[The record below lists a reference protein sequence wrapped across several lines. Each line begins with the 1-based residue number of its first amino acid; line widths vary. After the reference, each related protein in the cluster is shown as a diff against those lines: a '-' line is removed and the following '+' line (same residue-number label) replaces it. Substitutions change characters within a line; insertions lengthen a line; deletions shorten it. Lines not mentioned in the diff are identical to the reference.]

1 MTPAARWG
9 FFIARGVSSL
19 DSFEIGVGRRAEL
32 CRHKRTVQVLLFSI
46 EQLYSLGKS
55 VRFSSTDVLELG
67 CQGSTGV
74 LVWGFWVLIVS
85 LK

>member
-9 FFIARGVSSL
+9 FFIAKGISSL
-19 DSFEIGVGRRAEL
+19 DSFEIGVGRGAEL

-46 EQLYSLGKS
+46 EQLYTLGKS

-67 CQGSTGV
+67 CQGGTGV
-74 LVWGFWVLIVS
+74 LIWGFLGFIVS